1 MVLNTERLTGRDG
14 KSFRHCRPANIV
26 VNSYAQ
32 SVKALKRV
40 SVHLSRAFPPQRST
54 TQWCSQIMET
64 SLAYLNGIP
73 TVQPVAGPARVA
85 VGQPAFPEE
94 MEGRGG
100 FVTLRPHGGRASIVF
115 ERDSA
120 TTYSNSYCSPKVM
133 EGIKINFAS
142 PSAFYTRIPQAK
154 VCTGVS
160 TVNVSGVVSGL
171 KSWL

>member
-1 MVLNTERLTGRDG
+1 
-14 KSFRHCRPANIV
+14 
-26 VNSYAQ
+26 
-32 SVKALKRV
+32 
-40 SVHLSRAFPPQRST
+40 
-54 TQWCSQIMET
+54 MET